1 MGVLF
6 IPFILFILSKAESRE
21 PPVHLSRS
29 MHHDDVPPPPPEPT
43 IVRPSWR
50 QYLLGVLMIAVMA
63 MVAYWLL
70 RLRHGG

>member
-1 MGVLF
+1 
-6 IPFILFILSKAESRE
+6 
-21 PPVHLSRS
+21 

-70 RLRHGG
+70 RMRHGG